1 MVDSTQEN
9 NIENN
14 LPAPDGTND
23 SDTNVNTA
31 PSPLQTP
38 LNEQPQKQAVKDD
51 NLDDD
56 KEFFEALEAS
66 INKASSKSHRSH
78 YNDDKISSKR
88 LLRIEIILLIGS
100 ATAVASLIYSFYRTR
115 LITQIQMPEEL
126 VQQLQPPAAGQSG
139 DSDTSQE
146 KSAKPEQAEL
156 TPSLYEEPISLK
168 FANDSFMHD
177 DFHGAFQAYAR
188 LNRTLPKDPN
198 QQPMHSFLKLRMAI
212 CLKKVNRIEQADKL
226 LRILSVDDSCPLA
239 AMANY
244 QRALIEFERN
254 QYLQARACAYR
265 AMALC
270 EAVTADAEW
279 AVNLKKDCHFLI
291 SLSLTNRIVGLS
303 GIDVDMPARL
313 WRINQHSDFGC
324 DKEEALLDEFLKS
337 GDAKLKQALIGPK
350 VKKLDVVDSVGHFEV
365 ISNNAPA
372 EELFARFTSSAKLFL
387 VWAPHKSW
395 GELRR
400 QPVSLFLPD
409 VTSEEFASIAA
420 GCVGLQAAVD
430 SQTTPPS
437 LIITNPS
444 EYTDLPEYLSS
455 IADEALKRWSEFII
469 KYNEDGR
476 LPNAHFACGII
487 YQVLDQTIEAVAQ
500 YKTVANRYAQSPS
513 APYALL
519 HSSKIKADL
528 HDYAGA
534 KQDLKQL
541 VEQYH
546 RTAIAQAA
554 CLYLAD
560 AAFKTELYDEAAN
573 TYCRVYNL
581 DDSLQSRAAASL
593 GAARA
598 FFALDDYTSAQTW
611 VERYIN
617 LVGTPSDTQQ
627 ENPELYSAYLLL
639 GRVQLLQGKL
649 TEAFNAFKLA
659 LNEDLTQKDRSGII
673 TTILQCDLESL
684 DPIEALDLLET
695 LQSQGLSP
703 QESTEAILTKCRILR
718 KIHLPQKALDILN
731 DRFDYILQPQLRAKA
746 YFEVGQCYIELGQPE
761 KAHLCFVKLLAIAEP
776 CPLADQ
782 ATLKLAE
789 LSLQLDKPDKAIELC
804 SQLLARQIPVD
815 LRQAAVHVMALA
827 YKKQNNLEKAV
838 SLLLEQAD
846 QSQDTTGDKTASG
859 NSQTQKPS
867 ENITSQDS

>member
-1 MVDSTQEN
+1 MADDTQEN

-14 LPAPDGTND
+14 LPAPDRTND
-23 SDTNVNTA
+23 ADVNVNAA
-31 PSPLQTP
+31 PSSQQLS
-38 LNEQPQKQAVKDD
+38 LNEQPEKQTLKED
-51 NLDDD
+51 NLSGD

-66 INKASSKSHRSH
+66 INKASSKGPRTHL
-78 YNDDKISSKR
+78 NDDKISSKR

-100 ATAVASLIYSFYRTR
+100 VTAAASLIYSFYKSRS
-115 LITQIQMPEEL
+115 IAKNQIPAEYI
-126 VQQLQPPAAGQSG
+126 QQLQPSTARQSEE
-139 DSDTSQE
+139 SDTSQA
-146 KSAKPEQAEL
+146 KSTKPEQAESP
-156 TPSLYEEPISLK
+156 PSQNDEPLSLK
-168 FANDSFMHD
+168 YANDSFMHD

-188 LNRTLPKDPN
+188 LNRILSKDPN
-198 QQPMHSFLKLRMAI
+198 QLPMHSFLKLRMAI
-212 CLKKVNRIEQADKL
+212 CLKKVDRIDQAEKL

-244 QRALIEFERN
+244 QRALIEFERS

-270 EAVTADAEW
+270 EAVTADTDW

-291 SLSLTNRIVGLS
+291 ALSLTNRIVNLS
-303 GIDVDMPARL
+303 GIDADMPAKL
-313 WRINQHSDFGC
+313 WRVNQHSDFGC
-324 DKEEALLDEFLKS
+324 DKEEAQLDAFLKS
-337 GDAKLKQALIGPK
+337 GITKLKQALMGPK
-350 VKKLDVVDSVGHFEV
+350 VKKLDVADSVDHFEV

-372 EELFARFTSSAKLFL
+372 EELFAKFTSSAKIFL
-387 VWAPHKSW
+387 VWTPHKSW
-395 GELRR
+395 GEIRR

-420 GCVGLQAAVD
+420 GCVGSQAAVD
-430 SQTTPPS
+430 SKTTPPA

-444 EYTDLPEYLSS
+444 EYTDLPDHLSS
-455 IADEALKRWSEFII
+455 IADEALERWSEFII

-487 YQVLDQTIEAVAQ
+487 YQVRDQIIEAVAQ
-500 YKTVANRYAQSPS
+500 YKIVANRYAQSPL

-519 HSSKIKADL
+519 NSSKIKADL
-528 HDYAGA
+528 HDYVGA

-546 RTAIAQAA
+546 RTAVAQAA

-581 DDSLQSRAAASL
+581 DDSLKSRAAASL

-598 FFALDDYTSAQTW
+598 FFALGDYNSARTW
-611 VERYIN
+611 VEQYIN
-617 LVGTPSDTQQ
+617 IVGPSPDNQQ
-627 ENPELYSAYLLL
+627 EHPELYSAYLLL
-639 GRVQLLQGKL
+639 AKVQLLQGNR

-659 LNEDLTQKDRSGII
+659 LHEELTQKDRTEIV
-673 TTILQCDLESL
+673 TAILKCDIDSL
-684 DPIEALDLLET
+684 DPIQALDLLET
-695 LQSQGLSP
+695 LQSQALSP
-703 QESTEAILTKCRILR
+703 QESTGAILTKCRILR
-718 KIHLPQKALDILN
+718 KMHLPGKALDIIN
-731 DRFDYILQPQLRAKA
+731 DRFDYILQPKLRAEA
-746 YFEVGQCYIELGQPE
+746 YFEVGQCYIELNQPE

-776 CPLADQ
+776 GPIADQ

-789 LSLQLDKPDKAIELC
+789 LSLQLDKIDKAIELC
-804 SQLLARQIPVD
+804 SQLLARQIPED
-815 LRQAAVHVMALA
+815 LRQAAVHIMAQA

-838 SLLLEQAD
+838 SLLVEQVEA
-846 QSQDTTGDKTASG
+846 SKDTTSDKTASG
-859 NSQTQKPS
+859 NSQTQQPS
-867 ENITSQDS
+867 ENKIPQDS